1 MKRVL
6 VIATTNEELK
16 QKYMESVE
24 KYNDTMNTENG
35 KKYRDA
41 GFDLFI
47 PENHFNEP
55 KPKFYAYNTGN
66 VIMGH
71 SIDHQIQCCVYNSY
85 WKDDEEH
92 REYLSYYLYPRSS
105 ISKTPLRLSN
115 SIGIIDSG
123 YRGNIIAK
131 VDNYCAIWLNRN
143 EYCLNKFERLFQIC
157 SGDLKHF
164 DEIKVMD
171 SLEDSMETNRGI
183 GGFGSTGK

>member
-24 KYNDTMNTENG
+24 TYNDTMNTENG

-55 KPKFYAYNTGN
+55 KFYVYNTGN

-85 WKDDEEH
+85 WKDDKEH
-92 REYLSYYLYPRSS
+92 RDYLSYYLYPRSS

-115 SIGIIDSG
+115 SVGIIDSG

-131 VDNYCAIWLNRN
+131 VDNYGAINWVHGYEYILNT
-143 EYCLNKFERLFQIC
+143 FERLFQIC
-157 SGDLKHF
+157 SGDLKPF
-164 DEIKVMD
+164 DEIKIMD
-171 SLEDSMETNRGI
+171 SLDDYMETNRGT